1 VQMGPRAVFLGL
13 CLMILGASLCAGQD
27 SSVFVIPERTPAPA
41 FTLPD
46 LNGRAVSSKGFAG
59 KVAVLSFGATWC
71 DTCVS
76 ELKSLEN
83 LQARFPN
90 DVVVYFVALDG
101 RGEKDVKPFLE
112 KNGFRIATLIDP
124 KMAVAREHGIRWIPV
139 TVVVDRQGVMV
150 ARAIGAREWDGKQ
163 AVELVQSLVKR

>member
-1 VQMGPRAVFLGL
+1 MKRRAVLLTAGL
-13 CLMILGASLCAGQD
+13 LILSASPCAGQD

-46 LNGRAVSSKGFAG
+46 LQGRTVTSKDFAG

-71 DTCVS
+71 DSCVS

-83 LQARFPN
+83 LQARFPK

-101 RGEKDVKPFLE
+101 RGEKDVKPFME
-112 KNGFRIATLIDP
+112 KNAFRLPTLVDP

-150 ARAIGAREWDGKQ
+150 GRAIGPREWDGKQ
-163 AVELVQSLVKR
+163 AVDLVQSLVKR